1 MQHEGRFTEYTKVRV
16 GFRDVSFDS
25 TGLRINGRP
34 VELRAVDYEC
44 PSDEQAIRRDFVRFR
59 QQGINCVRV
68 ALYPQSDRFYE
79 LADSY
84 GIYVC
89 DRANIDSHLSGFSLE
104 KGGSPANDPA
114 WERAYTDRVMNM
126 YRTSQNHPSVVMFS
140 LGKQGGQGYAAY
152 EAYLKLKAAEKDR
165 PVIYEGAGAEWN
177 TDLVVGRPDGR
188 NASDRRFSLTFASLG
203 SHEGRTAPENAT
215 SIAPGSAPG
224 DVTIH
229 NGFRVANLKNF
240 RVGYQIV
247 AGAKRVVAE
256 GICSADIPP
265 RETATVRVPLDGV
278 KPGKYRIKVTVS
290 RCDEPDLAP
299 QGEILAEAFVPL
311 IVPKASKQ

>member
-1 MQHEGRFTEYTKVRV
+1 
-16 GFRDVSFDS
+16 
-25 TGLRINGRP
+25 
-34 VELRAVDYEC
+34 
-44 PSDEQAIRRDFVRFR
+44 
-59 QQGINCVRV
+59 
-68 ALYPQSDRFYE
+68 
-79 LADSY
+79 
-84 GIYVC
+84 
-89 DRANIDSHLSGFSLE
+89 
-104 KGGSPANDPA
+104 
-114 WERAYTDRVMNM
+114 
-126 YRTSQNHPSVVMFS
+126 MFS

-177 TDLVVGRPDGR
+177 TDFVVGRPDGR
-188 NASDRRFSLTFASLG
+188 NASDRRFSLTFASPG
-203 SHEGRTAPENAT
+203 SHEGRTALENAT

-265 RETATVRVPLDGV
+265 RETGDRPRAARRREAGKIPDKSHRIPLRRARSGTAGRNPRRGFRAVDRSESVQAVVPFAAEAKPFGDRRRQSHKSRRGCPTIFTPLPEIASTKGNRRKRACEIALSFSVVRVLKSELRSPGRASRPEATGKEAWSRYLSATDGRAERRSV
-278 KPGKYRIKVTVS
+278 RPSGSRSSGFETIKS
-290 RCDEPDLAP
+290 LPCA
-299 QGEILAEAFVPL
+299 GETHP
-311 IVPKASKQ
+311 

>member
-1 MQHEGRFTEYTKVRV
+1 
-16 GFRDVSFDS
+16 
-25 TGLRINGRP
+25 
-34 VELRAVDYEC
+34 
-44 PSDEQAIRRDFVRFR
+44 
-59 QQGINCVRV
+59 
-68 ALYPQSDRFYE
+68 
-79 LADSY
+79 
-84 GIYVC
+84 
-89 DRANIDSHLSGFSLE
+89 
-104 KGGSPANDPA
+104 
-114 WERAYTDRVMNM
+114 
-126 YRTSQNHPSVVMFS
+126 MFS

-177 TDLVVGRPDGR
+177 TDFVVGRPDGR
-188 NASDRRFSLTFASLG
+188 NASDRRFSLTFASPG
-203 SHEGRTAPENAT
+203 SYEGRTAPENAT

-278 KPGKYRIKVTVS
+278 KPGKYRIKITVS
-290 RCDEPDLAP
+290 RCDEPGDRSD
-299 QGEILAEAFVPL
+299 GAE
-311 IVPKASKQ
+311 S